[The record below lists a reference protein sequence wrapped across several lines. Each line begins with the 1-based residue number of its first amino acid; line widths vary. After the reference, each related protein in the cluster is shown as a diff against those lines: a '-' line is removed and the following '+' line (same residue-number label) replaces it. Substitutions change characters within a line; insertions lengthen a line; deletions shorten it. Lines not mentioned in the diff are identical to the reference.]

1 MKQRLP
7 PLNAVRVFEAA
18 GRHLSFSRAADELC
32 VTNAAVSLQIK
43 LLEEFLGK
51 KLFHRQ
57 NNQLSLTE
65 DGQDYLPRIRES
77 LRALSKATDR
87 LFSKEA
93 NTLRIG
99 VSPSF
104 GSKWLIPRLYRF
116 LKQYPQ
122 VNVELATLGGQNHQ
136 QYDVCIDDSP
146 ASGQNLQIEWLTET
160 DFFPVCSASMSVELQ
175 QAPDFQ
181 CKTLLHVRSAPP
193 SAHYPTWRQ
202 WFGEAGIMHL
212 EPEAGPV
219 FSEAYMALQAAM
231 AGQGLVL
238 GQSILVDHDMAA
250 GRLVRMLD
258 TPVSLRMSY
267 YLLYPQQSQGELAFE
282 LFRTWLLD
290 EIRLP
295 LYGSTVS
302 AGGQNPVLP
311 HA

>member
-65 DGQDYLPRIRES
+65 DGQDYLPRVRES
-77 LRALSKATDR
+77 LRALGKATDR
-87 LFSKEA
+87 LFAKEA

-104 GSKWLIPRLYRF
+104 GSKWLVPRLYRF
-116 LKQYPQ
+116 LKRYPQ
-122 VNVELATLGGQNHQ
+122 INVELATLGVQNHQ

-146 ASGQNLQIEWLTET
+146 ASGQNLQVEWLTDT
-160 DFFPVCSASMSVELQ
+160 DFFPVCSVSMHEELQ
-175 QAPDFQ
+175 QIADFQ
-181 CKTLLHVRSAPP
+181 FKTLLHVRSAPL
-193 SAHYPTWRQ
+193 SAHYPSWRQ

-212 EPEAGPV
+212 EPEVGPV
-219 FSEAYMALQAAM
+219 FSEAYMALQAAV
-231 AGQGLVL
+231 AGQGVVL
-238 GQSILVDHDMAA
+238 GQSILVDHDMAS
-250 GRLVRMLD
+250 GRLVRVLD

-267 YLLYPQQSQGELAFE
+267 YLLYPQQSQGETAFE
-282 LFRTWLLD
+282 LFRGWLLD

-295 LYGSTVS
+295 LHGRSLV
-302 AGGQNPVLP
+302 AG
-311 HA
+311 